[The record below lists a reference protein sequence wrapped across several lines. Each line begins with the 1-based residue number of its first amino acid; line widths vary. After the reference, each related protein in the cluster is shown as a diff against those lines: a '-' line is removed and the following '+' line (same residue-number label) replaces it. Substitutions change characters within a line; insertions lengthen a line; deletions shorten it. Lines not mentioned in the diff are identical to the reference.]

1 MNLEEAQIISD
12 FVSGKDK
19 SFGIEIN
26 QFKIKEMES
35 IPENSNPFH
44 YDVYH
49 MGTNIND
56 VTIMH
61 SDIGRYLIII
71 DRPTG
76 KRIKI
81 ILPKL
86 KDE

>member
-19 SFGIEIN
+19 SFDMEIN
-26 QFKIKEMES
+26 SFKIKEMES
-35 IPENSNPFH
+35 IPKNSNPFNH
-44 YDVYH
+44 DVFH

-56 VTIMH
+56 ATIMY
-61 SDIGRYLIII
+61 SDIGRYLIIV

-76 KRIKI
+76 KRIKV

-86 KDE
+86 